1 MDASNAISVKVSQ
14 PRMNPMAEDLRQSFE
29 QLRAAADTTR
39 ALAVQMAELLKLREE
54 VQSAEEATA
63 SKRRNQHHRVI
74 TSAAYPARAD
84 VPGVAG
90 PVKRCL
96 VARRGS
102 QVFSKSVV
110 VVSDLV
116 SLEHH
121 HDAPTRNGI
130 RKRKALPGRLF
141 MQSQWR

>member
-1 MDASNAISVKVSQ
+1 MDASKAISVEVFQ
-14 PRMNPMAEDLRQSFE
+14 PRTNSMAEELRKSFE
-29 QLRAAADTTR
+29 KLRAAADITR
-39 ALAVQMAELLKLREE
+39 ALGVQMAELLKLRED
-54 VQSAEEATA
+54 VQRAEEATA
-63 SKRRNQHHRVI
+63 SKRPNRHHRGV
-74 TSAAYPARAD
+74 TSAAYPPRAG
-84 VPGVAG
+84 VPGVTA

-116 SLEHH
+116 LREHH